1 MKMITMEMDDKMDFK
16 NQEVVFSD
24 DARAEKELKLHSL
37 MSTQEERER
46 MLAATPPLEP
56 DEPNVYDDPY
66 SHMMRLIFNRWKPF
80 LLRAIYVDEGTY
92 FSKFLKQLPIT
103 QKVLSQNLK
112 DMQND
117 GLIYRN
123 VLPEVPPRVE
133 YCLTESGRAMIGL
146 LDLVYDWGWVDM
158 RRKGLP
164 VDPMGEIWHGYRERD
179 EALLSHPPRSARQNE
194 RD

>member
-1 MKMITMEMDDKMDFK
+1 MNNSHQDMG
-16 NQEVVFSD
+16 FSD
-24 DARAEKELKLHSL
+24 DARAEKEAKLRQL
-37 MSTQEERER
+37 MSTEEERELLLET
-46 MLAATPPLEP
+46 MPPPEAGG
-56 DEPNVYDDPY
+56 PNVYDDPY

-133 YCLTESGRAMIGL
+133 YCLTDSGRAMIGL

-179 EALLSHPPRSARQNE
+179 EELLRHPPRSARQNE

>member
-1 MKMITMEMDDKMDFK
+1 MSENNYEKHHPADF
-16 NQEVVFSD
+16 N
-24 DARAEKELKLHSL
+24 RAEKEARQRAL
-37 MSTQEERER
+37 MSTERER
-46 MLAATPPLEP
+46 EAILAANPPAEVT
-56 DEPNVYDDPY
+56 DPNVYDDPY

-80 LLRAIYVDEGTY
+80 LLRAIYVDNGTY

-133 YCLTESGRAMIGL
+133 YCLTDAGRAMIGL

-158 RRKGLP
+158 RSKGLP
-164 VDPMGEIWHGYRERD
+164 VDPVGEMWHGYRERD
-179 EALLSHPPRSARQNE
+179 EELLRNPPHRARAE
-194 RD
+194 DK

>member
-1 MKMITMEMDDKMDFK
+1 MDGKKRGEMFDT
-16 NQEVVFSD
+16 Q
-24 DARAEKELKLHSL
+24 ARAEKEERLRRL
-37 MSTQEERER
+37 MSTPEEREQI
-46 MLAATPPLEP
+46 LAAVPQAEGECF
-56 DEPNVYDDPY
+56 DVRSDPY
-66 SHMMRLIFNRWKPF
+66 SHMMRIIFNRWKPF
-80 LLRAIYVDEGTY
+80 ILRAIYVDEGTY

-133 YCLTESGRAMIGL
+133 YRLTESGRAMIGL

-158 RRKGLP
+158 RNKGLP
-164 VDPMGEIWHGYRERD
+164 VDALGEMWHGYRERD
-179 EALLSHPPRSARQNE
+179 EEQMLDPMRKHPVNE
-194 RD
+194 EDK